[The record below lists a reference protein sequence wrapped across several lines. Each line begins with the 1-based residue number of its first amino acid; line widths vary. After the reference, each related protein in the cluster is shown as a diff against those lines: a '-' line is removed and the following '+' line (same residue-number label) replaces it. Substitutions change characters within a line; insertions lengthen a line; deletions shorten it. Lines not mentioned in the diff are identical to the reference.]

1 MKKDPYAPFEAFLAT
16 IIMAIAGAFLGSLL
30 AIPGAGAVV
39 FAIATMGA
47 YLIAAIHR
55 ND

>member
-1 MKKDPYAPFEAFLAT
+1 MKKSPSTPFEAFFVT
-16 IIMAIAGAFLGSLL
+16 IVMAVIGAFLGAML

-47 YLIAAIHR
+47 YLIAAINR
-55 ND
+55 NN